1 MEKLQQFLEYSFF
14 TIGTYELTV
23 VKVLG
28 AFLVFVVARL
38 LTWTVNRLIMR
49 KARRQSKLDSGRR
62 FAVVQIAKYFIY
74 IIALLASLRTL
85 GFNITVL
92 LAGSTALF
100 VGLGLG
106 LQSTFNDF
114 ISGIII
120 LFDGSIEV
128 DDIIEVGDL
137 VGRVTHIGMRTSEI
151 ITRESIGVII
161 PNSKI
166 TSEHVINWTHGPP
179 ITRFH
184 VSVGVAYGSDVP
196 LAKQVLLDCA
206 AQHPEIIE
214 TPAPFVRFA
223 DFGDSALAFELQ
235 FWTKRTFEVEFT
247 KSDLRYAIDEAFRKH
262 QIQIPFPQRD
272 LHIISDNRMQATK

>member
-1 MEKLQQFLEYSFF
+1 MDK
-14 TIGTYELTV
+14 
-23 VKVLG
+23 LG
-28 AFLVFVVARL
+28 AFLEYAIFSVGTYDLTVIKILGAMMVFVVARL
-38 LTWTVNRLIMR
+38 LTWLVRRLIMR
-49 KARRQSKLDSGRR
+49 KAHRRSKLDTGRR

-74 IIALLASLRTL
+74 IIALLLSLRTL

-128 DDIIEVGDL
+128 DDIIEVGGL

-151 ITRESIGVII
+151 LTRESIGVVI

-166 TSEHVINWTHGPP
+166 TSENVVNWTHGPP
-179 ITRFH
+179 VTRFH
-184 VSVGVAYGSDVP
+184 VSVGVAYGSDVS
-196 LAKQVLLDCA
+196 LVTQLLTDCA
-206 AQHPEIIE
+206 AQNEDVLQDPS
-214 TPAPFVRFA
+214 PRVRFS
-223 DFGDSALAFELQ
+223 DFGDSALLFELL
-235 FWTKRTFEVEFT
+235 FWTQRSFDVEFT
-247 KSDLRYAIDEAFRKH
+247 KSDLRYAIDEVFRKNNV
-262 QIQIPFPQRD
+262 QIPFPQRD
-272 LHIISDNRMQATK
+272 LHIVSDARIK

>member
-1 MEKLQQFLEYSFF
+1 MDK
-14 TIGTYELTV
+14 
-23 VKVLG
+23 LG
-28 AFLVFVVARL
+28 AFLEYAIFSVGTYDLTVIKILGAMMVFVVARL
-38 LTWTVNRLIMR
+38 LTWLVRRLIMR
-49 KARRQSKLDSGRR
+49 KAHRRSKLDTGRR

-74 IIALLASLRTL
+74 IIALLLSLRTL

-128 DDIIEVGDL
+128 DDIIEVGGL

-151 ITRESIGVII
+151 LTRESIGVVI

-166 TSEHVINWTHGPP
+166 TSENVVNWTHGPP
-179 ITRFH
+179 VTRFH
-184 VSVGVAYGSDVP
+184 VSVGVAYGSDVS
-196 LAKQVLLDCA
+196 LVTQLLKDCA
-206 AQHPEIIE
+206 AQNEDVLQDPS
-214 TPAPFVRFA
+214 PRVRFS
-223 DFGDSALAFELQ
+223 DFGDSALLFELL
-235 FWTKRTFEVEFT
+235 FWTQRSFDVEFT
-247 KSDLRYAIDEAFRKH
+247 KSDLRYAIDEVFRKNNV
-262 QIQIPFPQRD
+262 QIPFPQRD
-272 LHIISDNRMQATK
+272 LHIVSDARIK